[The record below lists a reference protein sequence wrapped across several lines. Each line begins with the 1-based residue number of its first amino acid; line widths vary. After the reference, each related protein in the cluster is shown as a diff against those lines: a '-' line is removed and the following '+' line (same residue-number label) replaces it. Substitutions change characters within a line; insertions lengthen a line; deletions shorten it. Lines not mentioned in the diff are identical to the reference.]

1 MRFLLAGTLGA
12 CVLVAQ
18 SLPCPEKSVEASVTV
33 DARLGSGGSVV
44 DGLEI
49 KDFQLLGKGLT
60 SPVMRVD
67 RDGPID
73 LVILIE
79 AYNRGSALSGA
90 APLFLT
96 ELRPEDRVA
105 VFTYGTGVDKKT
117 EWEQDHGAILK
128 AIEEGGKGVALQA
141 VRPLNAVVEG
151 LKMFP
156 DKIDPRRKRM
166 MLLIGDEQDAST
178 PVRLEAVLANL
189 LEKRVTLNVVID
201 PPKGKVMGKILPKV
215 NITPGNVGEPRVGET
230 QGRFGA
236 QSVSKLAQAT
246 GGDAVAPNGVWALE
260 EMLVRM
266 KERYQVGYC
275 VERKH
280 AAKMPAVSLTDGAKS
295 GRAEFALSVPGGLR

>member
-1 MRFLLAGTLGA
+1 MRFLLAGALGA

-33 DARLGSGGSVV
+33 DARLGAGGSVV

-49 KDFQLLGKGLT
+49 KDFQVLGKGLT

-67 RDGPID
+67 REGPID

-156 DKIDPRRKRM
+156 DKVDPRRKRM
-166 MLLIGDEQDAST
+166 MLVIGDDQDAST

-189 LEKRVTLNVVID
+189 LEKRVTLHMLID

-215 NITPGNVGEPRVGET
+215 NVTPGNVGEPRIGEQ

-260 EMLVRM
+260 EVLMRM

-280 AAKMPAVSLTDGAKS
+280 AAKMPTVSLTDAAKN
-295 GRAEFALSVPGGLR
+295 GRAEFALLAPGGLR